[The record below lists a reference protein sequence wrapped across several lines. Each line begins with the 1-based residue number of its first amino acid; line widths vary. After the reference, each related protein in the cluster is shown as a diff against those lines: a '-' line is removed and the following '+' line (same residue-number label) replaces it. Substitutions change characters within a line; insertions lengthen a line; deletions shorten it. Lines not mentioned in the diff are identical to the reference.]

1 MDRFNFPIGVIV
13 DALAVVIGGT
23 IGAAAGKKLKEDF
36 KENMNLILRGGGGA
50 EEPIFCTLPINIAST
65 RKTGGSGCGL

>member
-36 KENMNLILRGGGGA
+36 KENMNLILRGGGA